1 MNIDLIEKPFDRDDL
16 QHKPGPYGKL
26 LTYIATP
33 AYIRRM
39 NQVFEYSWSMDVRKL
54 EFQQDEI
61 VAIVQVVG
69 DGITKTQAG
78 GKKITRD
85 AEGSALCLGDDA
97 KSAISA
103 GFKKACQQFGIG
115 LYLAETDDAPT
126 SNVQPEKATSMTNGG
141 VTESQLSYI
150 KKLRSDLGWPTD
162 KVCELAERMFH
173 TDDILAL
180 NKTQASALI
189 SALKKEAEG
198 DDEPY

>member
-1 MNIDLIEKPFDRDDL
+1 MNVDLIEKPFDRDDL
-16 QHKPGPYGKL
+16 NQKPGPYGKL

-39 NQVFEYSWSMDVRKL
+39 NQVFDYSWSMDVRKL

-85 AEGSALCLGDDA
+85 GDGSPLCLGDDA

-115 LYLAETDDAPT
+115 LYLAEMDDEPPT
-126 SNVQPEKATSMTNGG
+126 PATPERVASRTNGG
-141 VTESQLSYI
+141 ITESQLGYI
-150 KKLRSDLGWPTD
+150 RKLRGDLGWSTE
-162 KVCELAERMFH
+162 KVCELAERMFRS
-173 TDDILAL
+173 DDILSL

-189 SALKKEAEG
+189 STLKNEQEG
-198 DDEPY
+198 VDEPY

>member
-1 MNIDLIEKPFDRDDL
+1 MNVDLIEKPFSRDDL

-39 NQVFEYSWSMDVRKL
+39 NQVFDYSWSMDVREL

-85 AEGSALCLGDDA
+85 AEGSPLCLGDDA

-115 LYLAETDDAPT
+115 LYLAEMDDAPP
-126 SNVQPEKATSMTNGG
+126 SNGQPEKVTSMTNGG

-150 KKLRSDLGWPTD
+150 KKLRSDLGWSTD
-162 KVCELAERMFH
+162 KVCELADRMFH
-173 TDDILAL
+173 SDDILSL
-180 NKTQASALI
+180 NKTQGSALI
-189 SALKKEAEG
+189 SALKKEGDG